1 MFLYWANPVVD
12 ASYYT
17 VIVCQH
23 QTSHYLFE
31 ELILSASAAAGY
43 CGHDKPGLA
52 SLDERGRDVRDSS
65 PAYASFCEHG
75 QFGKVALTALAQQL
89 SA

>member
-1 MFLYWANPVVD
+1 MQPNSLRHMFLFWANPVVD
-12 ASYYT
+12 ASYYM
-17 VIVCQH
+17 VIVCKH

-52 SLDERGRDVRDSS
+52 NLDREREREG
-65 PAYASFCEHG
+65 EM
-75 QFGKVALTALAQQL
+75 
-89 SA
+89 